1 MRSMRIRTATVNDIP
16 ALLAFQQ
23 EAWLEDYQDIV
34 PPEYAQYAM
43 GIYGTKEALHQQI
56 ESENLYLVAETENKV
71 IACATA
77 EILNDNEAELWWIH
91 TAKSYRGRGIG
102 RQLINEII
110 MQLSGKVTK
119 LCVTTFQGY
128 TPTLKF
134 YEHLGFQVQ
143 KKFIYEVQEFQIP
156 EVRLYRILPSEQEQ

>member
-34 PPEYAQYAM
+34 PLEYAQYAM

-56 ESENLYLVAETENKV
+56 EGENLYLVAETENKV

-77 EILNDNEAELWWIH
+77 EILNDDEAELWWIH
-91 TAKSYRGRGIG
+91 TKKEYRGGGIG
-102 RQLINEII
+102 RQLINEIT
-110 MQLSGKVTK
+110 LKLTDKVPK

-134 YEHLGFQVQ
+134 YERLGFQVQ
-143 KKFIYEVQEFQIP
+143 KQFVYAVQEFQIP
-156 EVRLYRILPSEQEQ
+156 EVRLYRNLSYAE